1 MWGYKQRSPNRRRR
15 ETIAAAKPCRVCEN
29 EECRHC
35 EQEDCMTYQAWLSL
49 KSRCEAM
56 EEELLRLRDLVGQVD
71 AECIDGVLQ
80 RSEEET

>member
-1 MWGYKQRSPNRRRR
+1 MTLHKSKEQ
-15 ETIAAAKPCRVCEN
+15 AKPCRVCEN

-35 EQEDCMTYQAWLSL
+35 EQEDCMTYQAWQSL

-56 EEELLRLRDLVGQVD
+56 EAELLRLRDLVGQVD
-71 AECIDGVLQ
+71 MEIIDGVLQ